1 MKRTVVSLL
10 LITLPFLLAVVILQ
24 VPVTAAPGAQT
35 VPADDVPTPLAQ
47 PQQIVIRQQVPLTFT
62 VAVSTPMNGAGANPN
77 NLIGSLLSSIAQPTP
92 LTPTMT
98 TQTVVVTLTLDLQ
111 LTVTDTLT
119 TTVPSTVTLTLADSA
134 ADPSTATFPVSVTV
148 GPAPAAAVV
157 ITLLTPPSLLVTE
170 TLPLTETATI
180 TPGGAVS
187 PTTDAT
193 TDATITTTVTAP
205 VTATTAVTTPALSE
219 LVAITGTVTITANLR
234 SGPDTTFD
242 APATTTAGQAVTVVA
257 RNADGT
263 WYLLDN
269 GLWLAAF
276 LVEGVEGQQLPV
288 ATDELVTNL
297 RTQSAVTTPVTA
309 TTPITTTPIT
319 TTPVTPTP
327 IPTTETTPTTS
338 SLILVPTPTAAAQP
352 AQPPSVTVDANLRSG
367 PGTTFPIIGGTVTGQ
382 TITIVARNA
391 DGSWFLLDNDG
402 WVSANLVA
410 NPPALTAVP
419 LFTEEG
425 AATDNPPTATPT
437 PRPSPTPAAIVTTT
451 VGTPVLG
458 VRENLYV
465 IRIDGIVDG
474 YDFALTKIDQ
484 LVTQASENEALLQD
498 RAWIVEMTT
507 AITLLRSTGDEVANL
522 SAPALFADAHTDLT
536 EAAVAF
542 TNAADLLAEGVDQLD
557 TERLDEAFAEITVGT
572 SLLTRVQNA
581 IATVTP

>member
-1 MKRTVVSLL
+1 MKRKVVSLL

-35 VPADDVPTPLAQ
+35 VPADDAPTPLAQ

-62 VAVSTPMNGAGANPN
+62 VAVSTPMTGASADPN

-119 TTVPSTVTLTLADSA
+119 TTVPSTVTLTLADGA
-134 ADPSTATFPVSVTV
+134 ADSATATLPVSVTV

-157 ITLLTPPSLLVTE
+157 ITLLTPPSPPVTE

-193 TDATITTTVTAP
+193 ITTTVTAP
-205 VTATTAVTTPALSE
+205 LTTTTDVTTPALSE
-219 LVAITGTVTITANLR
+219 LVAITGTVTVTANLR
-234 SGPDTTFD
+234 SGPDTTFE
-242 APATTTAGQAVTVVA
+242 APGTTTAGQVVAVVA

-269 GLWLAAF
+269 GLWIAAF
-276 LVEGVEGQQLPV
+276 LVEGIEGQQLPV

-309 TTPITTTPIT
+309 TTPITTTP
-319 TTPVTPTP
+319 VTPTP
-327 IPTTETTPTTS
+327 VPTTATVTPTTG

-367 PGTTFPIIGGTVTGQ
+367 PDTTFPIIGGTVTGQ
-382 TITIVARNA
+382 IINIVARNA
-391 DGSWFLLDNDG
+391 EGSWFLLDNGG

-410 NPPALTAVP
+410 NPPALATVP

-425 AATDNPPTATPT
+425 AATDNPPAATPT
-437 PRPSPTPAAIVTTT
+437 PLPSPTPAAIVTTT

-465 IRIDGIVDG
+465 IRVDGIVDG

-522 SAPALFADAHTDLT
+522 SAPALFTDAHTDLT
-536 EAAVAF
+536 EAAAAF

>member
-1 MKRTVVSLL
+1 MKRKVVSLL

-35 VPADDVPTPLAQ
+35 VPADDAPTPLAQ

-157 ITLLTPPSLLVTE
+157 ITLLTPPSPPVTE
-170 TLPLTETATI
+170 TRPLTETATI

-193 TDATITTTVTAP
+193 ITTTVTAP
-205 VTATTAVTTPALSE
+205 VTTTTSVTTPALSE

-269 GLWLAAF
+269 GLWIAAF

-297 RTQSAVTTPVTA
+297 RTQSAVTTPVTV
-309 TTPITTTPIT
+309 TTPIT

-338 SLILVPTPTAAAQP
+338 SLILVPTPTAPAQP

-437 PRPSPTPAAIVTTT
+437 PLPSPTSAAIVTTT

-536 EAAVAF
+536 EAAAAF